1 MNRAGKRIVALLL
14 ALSMA
19 LGLAACGKDKESDDT
34 KQLSST
40 VYVPEYIDLDM
51 GKNTN
56 VYGGCTD
63 GKNVYLLM
71 AKYPDWEAGE
81 EGDTQYTIQSS
92 P

>member
-40 VYVPEYIDLDM
+40 VYVPEYIDLD
-51 GKNTN
+51 T
-56 VYGGCTD
+56 VS
-63 GKNVYLLM
+63 
-71 AKYPDWEAGE
+71 
-81 EGDTQYTIQSS
+81 YTHLTLPTSLIV
-92 P
+92 